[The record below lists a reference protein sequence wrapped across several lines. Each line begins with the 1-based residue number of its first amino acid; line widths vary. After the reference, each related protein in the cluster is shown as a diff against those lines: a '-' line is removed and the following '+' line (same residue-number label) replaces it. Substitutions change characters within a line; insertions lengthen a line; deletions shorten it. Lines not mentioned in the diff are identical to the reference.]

1 MTGTARGIPGFIG
14 HMISHV
20 TDKSI
25 SELVNVSDNVE
36 MSVSSFALNFSPH
49 DKRLKTNWNIKVIKF
64 NGRITKKELTWS
76 N

>member
-1 MTGTARGIPGFIG
+1 MTGAARGIPGFIG

-20 TDKSI
+20 SDKSI

-36 MSVSSFALNFSPH
+36 MSVSSFALNFSPR

>member
-1 MTGTARGIPGFIG
+1 MTGTATGIPGFIG

-36 MSVSSFALNFSPH
+36 MSVSFALNFSPH
-49 DKRLKTNWNIKVIKF
+49 DKRLKTNWSIKLIKF

>member
-1 MTGTARGIPGFIG
+1 MTGTATGIPGFIG

-36 MSVSSFALNFSPH
+36 MSVSFALNLSPH